1 MKKALVLLLI
11 VALLPLSF
19 VYGVK
24 ALSALTVNANP
35 NTVNQVATYTL
46 TFNTT
51 YGVDTSHH
59 ITIAFPSVFYVP
71 ASIPA
76 STIYI
81 NGQPITSI
89 VIPSGTSI
97 VITPPVNVGT
107 YCYITIYSSAGVK
120 NSPTGGPYLI
130 SVTTDTP
137 LENPNT
143 IFQTLSIQSAI
154 QYVTV
159 SVNPNTAGSAAD
171 YWINFT
177 PGVALTA
184 SVDYIYVNFPA
195 GSTIPSTIQCNLVT
209 VDGQQCTCGTV
220 TKEAD
225 TRIRIR
231 VPVNLG
237 AGVGHVIYIPA
248 SVGILNPPTAG
259 TNYYIQV
266 WTSWEQSPVSSNL
279 YSIIGSNISSLYVS
293 VSPDSAGTAAN
304 YTIQFVTGPS
314 GALTATTDWIKIEF
328 PSGTVVPNNTSAG
341 YISINGRSCTSR
353 SVSGTTLTAYIPST
367 LNIPNSSWVYVSIS
381 DSFGIV
387 NPTTVGSSYTLKV
400 STSKDIIPATSNTY
414 SITGTSVSNFIVSA
428 DPTTQNSTAAYT
440 FNFRTSSSGAL
451 SRTSS
456 DKIYIQFPTEFT
468 VPSSISGSYVT
479 VNGTPC
485 TTNISVSSD
494 KLTITT
500 PVDISN
506 STNVVVVIA
515 QAANIKNPSSSGTYS
530 FSLSTT
536 KDVVPA
542 SANLQIVKST
552 ITKPVVQLTGYAI
565 NEVVG
570 VTVTFQTGSGG
581 ALTMNSDKISIVF
594 PAGFVLPS
602 TISNQ
607 YVKVNNYNATSVT
620 KSGQRI
626 DITPSINILA
636 NATVTFVIDKAANI
650 KNPSTQGTTYKL
662 TVYTSQET
670 TPIDSDPFSIVMLPT
685 TTFFVTPQNP
695 DGQNGYYITTPK
707 VTLTATSPVDTNP
720 TIYYFFDAGNPQVY
734 SGVLSVPDGVH
745 TLYFYAQDKF
755 QNKEIT
761 QSKQFKVDTAPP
773 AITVTYP
780 QQNAI
785 LNTKNFTITG
795 TTEAGATLT
804 INNNSV
810 SVGANGSF
818 SYDAVISGLATFTI
832 VAKDSAGNTKQ
843 FVLNVSLDTTPPI
856 LNVSEPKA
864 FEEIHAQFVTVKG
877 KTEKDAKVTIN
888 GTEVQVNPA
897 DYSFSYSLQLT
908 TSGLNSIQVIAVD
921 LAGNQSV
928 LGIPVN
934 FIPKTKIVLQVGNS
948 VALVNDKT
956 VKLDASPKIVKDR
969 TLVPLRFIAEAFGAD
984 VQWNSVFKLVIIKL
998 QDKEIILQIGTS
1010 YASVGDKKYI
1020 LDTAPIIDKGYT
1032 MVPIRFIAEALN
1044 SSVEWDS
1051 TTKTVTIV
1059 YPK

>member
-1 MKKALVLLLI
+1 MKKVLVLMLVL
-11 VALLPLSF
+11 ALMLTGF
-19 VYGVK
+19 YGK
-24 ALSALTVNANP
+24 AEA
-35 NTVNQVATYTL
+35 
-46 TFNTT
+46 
-51 YGVDTSHH
+51 
-59 ITIAFPSVFYVP
+59 IT
-71 ASIPA
+71 
-76 STIYI
+76 
-81 NGQPITSI
+81 G
-89 VIPSGTSI
+89 
-97 VITPPVNVGT
+97 
-107 YCYITIYSSAGVK
+107 
-120 NSPTGGPYLI
+120 L
-130 SVTTDTP
+130 SVTP
-137 LENPNT
+137 
-143 IFQTLSIQSAI
+143 S
-154 QYVTV
+154 
-159 SVNPNTAGSAAD
+159 PNTAGSIAAYTITFTMANALPAGGTISITFTGFTVPVSIANTAVSVNGFPATSVISSGSMITITPSQAGGLPSGYTYISISTGAGIRNPASGGSYPVTVWTSVVGEGAQPISVMIASAASSVFVNVNPLNAGSTAD
-171 YWINFT
+171 YYIQFI
-177 PGVALTA
+177 PGITLPQNN
-184 SVDYIYVNFPA
+184 YIYVEFPT
-195 GSTIPSTIQCNLVT
+195 GSTIPTTIPCSLVT
-209 VDGQQCTCGTV
+209 VNGQPCVCGSV
-220 TKEAD
+220 TKISA
-225 TRIRIR
+225 TKIQIRT
-231 VPVNLG
+231 PVQLT
-237 AGVGHVIYIPA
+237 AGYNCAISIPQ
-248 SVGILNPPTAG
+248 SVGITNPPTAG
-259 TNYYIQV
+259 TYTIKVSTQLEL
-266 WTSWEQSPVSSNL
+266 TPVDSNSYTL
-279 YSIIGSNISSLYVS
+279 VGSNISNLYVS

-304 YTIQFVTGPS
+304 YTIQFMTGPS
-314 GALTATTDWIKIEF
+314 GALTTTSDWIKIEF
-328 PSGTVVPNNTSAG
+328 PSGTTVPNNTSAG
-341 YISINGRSCTSR
+341 YVTINGRSCTNR
-353 SVSGTTLTAYIPST
+353 SVSGTILTVYIPST
-367 LNIPNSSWVYVSIS
+367 LTIPNSSWVYVTIA

-387 NPTTVGSSYTLKV
+387 NPTTIGSYYTLKV
-400 STSKDIIPATSNTY
+400 STSKDTIPATSNTY
-414 SITGTSVSNFIVSA
+414 SITGTSVSNFTVSA
-428 DPTTQNSTAAYT
+428 DPTTQNSIAAYT
-440 FNFRTSSSGAL
+440 FNFRTSSTGAL
-451 SRTSS
+451 SRSNS

-506 STNVVVVIA
+506 SSNVTVVIA
-515 QAANIKNPSSSGTYS
+515 QNANIKNPSSSGTYS

-542 SANLQIVKST
+542 SANLQIVKSI
-552 ITKPVVQLTGYAI
+552 ITKPVVQLTGYSV
-565 NEVVG
+565 NEIIG

-581 ALTMNSDKISIVF
+581 ALTRNSDKISIIF

-607 YVKVNNYNATSVT
+607 YVKVNNYNATNVT

-626 DITPSINILA
+626 DITPSIDIPQSA
-636 NATVTFVIDKAANI
+636 QVSVVIDKAANI

-707 VTLTATSPVDTNP
+707 ATLTATSPVDTSP
-720 TIYYFFDAGNPQVY
+720 VIYYYFDSGSPQVY
-734 SGVLSVPDGVH
+734 SGVISVPDGTH
-745 TLYFYAQDKF
+745 TLYFYAVDKF

-795 TTEAGATLT
+795 TTEAGVILI

-810 SVGANGSF
+810 NVGANGAF
-818 SYDAVISGLATFTI
+818 SYDAVISGPQTFTI
-832 VAKDSAGNTKQ
+832 VAKDIAGNTKQ

-864 FEEIHAQFVTVKG
+864 FEEIHTQFVTVKG

-897 DYSFSYSLQLT
+897 DYSFSYSLQLAT
-908 TSGLNSIQVIAVD
+908 AGLNSIEVIAVD
-921 LAGNQSV
+921 LAGNQST

-934 FIPKTKIVLQVGNS
+934 YVLKTKIVLQVGNS
-948 VALVNDKT
+948 VALINDKT
-956 VKLDASPKIVKDR
+956 VKLDASPMIVKDR

-984 VQWNSVFKLVIIKL
+984 VQWNSVFRLVIIKL

-1010 YASVGDKKYI
+1010 YASVGGKKYT
-1020 LDTAPIIDKGYT
+1020 LDSAPIIDKGRT
-1032 MVPIRFIAEALN
+1032 LVPIRFIAEALN

>member
-1 MKKALVLLLI
+1 MKKALVLLL
-11 VALLPLSF
+11 VLALMLTGFYAKAKAITGLTVTPSPNTAGATAAYTITFTMANTLPAGGTINITLFTGFTVPLSIIPT
-19 VYGVK
+19 
-24 ALSALTVNANP
+24 TVS
-35 NTVNQVATYTL
+35 VN
-46 TFNTT
+46 
-51 YGVDTSHH
+51 G
-59 ITIAFPSVFYVP
+59 VP
-71 ASIPA
+71 A
-76 STIYI
+76 
-81 NGQPITSI
+81 TS
-89 VIPSGTSI
+89 VIPSGQ
-97 VITPPVNVGT
+97 VITITPSQAGGLPSGYTYIYITTGAGIINPTTGGSYPVIVGT
-107 YCYITIYSSAGVK
+107 SVGGEFPLSFPVSIASAVSS
-120 NSPTGGPYLI
+120 
-130 SVTTDTP
+130 
-137 LENPNT
+137 
-143 IFQTLSIQSAI
+143 
-154 QYVTV
+154 V
-159 SVNPNTAGSAAD
+159 SV
-171 YWINFT
+171 
-177 PGVALTA
+177 
-184 SVDYIYVNFPA
+184 SVDPLNA
-195 GSTIPSTIQCNLVT
+195 GSTASYSVFFTANVSLTTSHYINIDFPSGTTFPSTVSYSLITVNGYTCTYAYISGYRLQIRVPLAITAPSSIYVYIPST
-209 VDGQQCTCGTV
+209 
-220 TKEAD
+220 
-225 TRIRIR
+225 
-231 VPVNLG
+231 
-237 AGVGHVIYIPA
+237 
-248 SVGILNPPTAG
+248 VGISNPPTAG
-259 TNYYIQV
+259 TYTV
-266 WTSWEQSPVSSNL
+266 KVSTSQETTPVDSNS
-279 YSIIGSNISSLYVS
+279 YVIVGSNITNLTVT
-293 VSPDSAGTAAN
+293 VNPNSAATVAN
-304 YTIQFVTGPS
+304 YTIQFVAGLS

-328 PSGTVVPNNTSAG
+328 PSGTTVPTGTSAG
-341 YISINGRSCTSR
+341 YISINGRSCTNR
-353 SVSGTTLTAYIPST
+353 YVSGTTLTVYIPST
-367 LNIPNSSWVYVSIS
+367 LSIPNSSWVYVSIL

-387 NPTTVGSSYTLKV
+387 NPTTIGSYYTLKV
-400 STSKDIIPATSNTY
+400 STSKDTIPATSNTY
-414 SITGTSVSNFIVSA
+414 SITGTSVSNFTVAA

-440 FNFRTSSSGAL
+440 FNFRTSSTGAL
-451 SRTSS
+451 SRSSS

-468 VPSSISGSYVT
+468 VPSTISGSYVT

-500 PVDISN
+500 PVDIGN
-506 STNVVVVIA
+506 SSSSIPIVIS
-515 QAANIKNPSSSGTYS
+515 QNANIKNPSSSGTYS

-536 KDVVPA
+536 KDVVPD

-552 ITKPVVQLTGYAI
+552 ITKPIVQLTGYSV
-565 NEVVG
+565 NEIIG

-581 ALTMNSDKISIVF
+581 ALTRNSDKISIVF
-594 PAGFVLPS
+594 PAGFVVPS

-607 YVKVNNYNATSVT
+607 YVRVNGYNATSVT

-626 DITPSINILA
+626 DITPSIDIPQSA
-636 NATVTFVIDKAANI
+636 QVSVVIDKAANI

-662 TVYTSQET
+662 TVYTSEET
-670 TPIDSDPFSIVMLPT
+670 TLIDSDPFSIVMLPT

-695 DGQNGYYITTPK
+695 DGQNGYYITAPK
-707 VTLTATSPVDTNP
+707 VTLTATSPVDTSP
-720 TIYYFFDAGNPQVY
+720 VTYYYFDTGSPQVY
-734 SGVLSVPDGVH
+734 SGVISVPDGVH
-745 TLYFYAQDKF
+745 TLYYYAQDKF
-755 QNKEIT
+755 QNKEVT

-810 SVGANGSF
+810 NVGANGSF
-818 SYDAVISGLATFTI
+818 SYDAVISGPQTFTI

-934 FIPKTKIVLQVGNS
+934 FIPKTKIVLQVGNN

-998 QDKEIILQIGTS
+998 GDKEIILQIGTS
-1010 YASVGDKKYI
+1010 YASVGDKKYT

-1044 SSVEWDS
+1044 SSVEWDEK
-1051 TTKTVTIV
+1051 TKTVTIV

>member
-1 MKKALVLLLI
+1 MKKALVLLL
-11 VALLPLSF
+11 VLAVMLTGF
-19 VYGVK
+19 YGK
-24 ALSALTVNANP
+24 AKAITGLTV
-35 NTVNQVATYTL
+35 T
-46 TFNTT
+46 
-51 YGVDTSHH
+51 
-59 ITIAFPSVFYVP
+59 PS
-71 ASIPA
+71 
-76 STIYI
+76 
-81 NGQPITSI
+81 
-89 VIPSGTSI
+89 
-97 VITPPVNVGT
+97 
-107 YCYITIYSSAGVK
+107 
-120 NSPTGGPYLI
+120 
-130 SVTTDTP
+130 
-137 LENPNT
+137 
-143 IFQTLSIQSAI
+143 
-154 QYVTV
+154 
-159 SVNPNTAGSAAD
+159 PNTAGSIAVYTITFSMANPLPVGGTINITFTGFTVPLSITPTTVSVNGFPATSVMPSGQTITITPSQAGGLPSGYTYIYITTGAGIRNPTPGGITYPVVVGTSVVGEPPFSVGVPIASAVSNVFVTVNPLNAGSTAD
-171 YWINFT
+171 YWIQFT
-177 PGVALTA
+177 PGITLPQNN
-184 SVDYIYVNFPA
+184 YIFVEFPA
-195 GSTIPSTIQCNLVT
+195 NSTIPSSIQSSLITVNGVPSSSVTLVS
-209 VDGQQCTCGTV
+209 GKKIQ
-220 TKEAD
+220 
-225 TRIRIR
+225 IRT
-231 VPVNLG
+231 PVQLV
-237 AGVGHVIYIPA
+237 AGYNCAVSIP
-248 SVGILNPPTAG
+248 STVGIVNPPTAG
-259 TNYYIQV
+259 TYAIYVSTTQETTQVISNYYTLV
-266 WTSWEQSPVSSNL
+266 
-279 YSIIGSNISSLYVS
+279 GSNISSLYVS

-328 PSGTVVPNNTSAG
+328 PSGTTVPTGTSAG
-341 YISINGRSCTSR
+341 YITINGRSCTNR
-353 SVSGTTLTAYIPST
+353 YVSGTTLTVYIPST
-367 LNIPNSSWVYVSIS
+367 LTIPNSSWVYVTIS

-387 NPTTVGSSYTLKV
+387 NPTTIGSYYTLKV
-400 STSKDIIPATSNTY
+400 STSKDTIPATSNTY
-414 SITGTSVSNFIVSA
+414 AITGTSVSNFTVSA

-440 FNFRTSSSGAL
+440 LNFRTSPTGAL
-451 SRTSS
+451 SRSAS

-468 VPSSISGSYVT
+468 VPTSISGSYVT

-506 STNVVVVIA
+506 STNVTVVIA

-536 KDVVPA
+536 KDVVPV
-542 SANLQIVKST
+542 SVNLQIVKST

-565 NEVVG
+565 NEVIG

-626 DITPSINILA
+626 DITTSINILA
-636 NATVTFVIDKAANI
+636 NTTVTFVIDKAANI
-650 KNPSTQGTTYKL
+650 KNPGSQGDYKL
-662 TVYTSQET
+662 SVYTSKET
-670 TPIDSDPFSIVMLPT
+670 TQLDSDTFKIVILPT

-695 DGQNGYYITTPK
+695 DGQNGYYIITPK
-707 VTLTATSPVDTNP
+707 VTLTATSPVDTSP
-720 TIYYFFDAGNPQVY
+720 VIYYYFDTGNPQVY
-734 SGVLSVPDGVH
+734 SGVISVPDGVH
-745 TLYFYAQDKF
+745 TLYYYAQDKF
-755 QNKEIT
+755 QNKEVT

-810 SVGANGSF
+810 SVGANGAF

-832 VAKDSAGNTKQ
+832 VAKDVAGNTKQ
-843 FVLNVSLDTTPPI
+843 FVLSVSLDTTPPI

-864 FEEIHAQFVTVKG
+864 FEEIHTQFVTVKG

-888 GTEVQVNPA
+888 GTEVAVNPA
-897 DYSFSYSLQLT
+897 DYSFSYSLQLAT
-908 TSGLNSIQVIAVD
+908 AGLNSIQVIAVD
-921 LAGNQSV
+921 LAGNQAT

-934 FIPKTKIVLQVGNS
+934 YIPKTKIVLQVGNS